1 MNTLDTEQPESWADT
16 SSIFIKLKLYIK
28 RKKYDYQKKIHL
40 KMLLHALVY
49 NKTYN
54 YDEVNIDLKI
64 VEKVFKLCKKVDVTK
79 FNYFF
84 NDILTTSEDDLRFWN
99 DGFSSVNHEIKT
111 VCEKYGK
118 SFFKYKQLVNALDS
132 DLKKTILNVTYKSHV
147 RPKSNGKDAY
157 TLEYLL
163 TQNDENLYN
172 WSYSMS
178 KTSKQVE
185 QLNTQLET
193 IRRFYEQHDVTFY
206 NMLYDVFESCEHWN
220 HIGRLTELKENY
232 K

>member
-1 MNTLDTEQPESWADT
+1 MALNFNPFDIHPMSTNT
-16 SSIFIKLKLYIK
+16 FIALFLNPLY
-28 RKKYDYQKKIHL
+28 
-40 KMLLHALVY
+40 
-49 NKTYN
+49 
-54 YDEVNIDLKI
+54 
-64 VEKVFKLCKKVDVTK
+64 
-79 FNYFF
+79 
-84 NDILTTSEDDLRFWN
+84 
-99 DGFSSVNHEIKT
+99 
-111 VCEKYGK
+111 
-118 SFFKYKQLVNALDS
+118 
-132 DLKKTILNVTYKSHV
+132 LKKTILNVTYKSHV